1 MSNELFSSVRN
12 ERMYEKI
19 VVQLRQLI
27 ADGKLKPGD
36 RLPGER
42 VLSQTLECSR
52 TSLREACRVLEA
64 EGLIISKP
72 GGGRF
77 VQHVELDTDSLFSL
91 DPIDMLEK
99 SAVLYFLEARETIEP
114 KIAELASQRAT
125 AEDIKKMEAVLL
137 KMEEKLK
144 YPDENVEI
152 DSSFHLAIAEATQNF
167 VFVSMMKANLSMS
180 RQVRKQ
186 TLSSEER
193 YLLSLEEHRAILKA
207 VKNKDG
213 KEAIKATC
221 LHLQNIKENVLK
233 NYPT

>member
-42 VLSQTLECSR
+42 VLSQTLGCSR

-77 VQHVELDTDSLFSL
+77 VQHVELATDSLFSL

-99 SAVLYFLEARETIEP
+99 SAVLYFLEAREAIEP

-125 AEDIKKMEAVLL
+125 SEDIKKMEAVLL

>member
-42 VLSQTLECSR
+42 VLSQTLGCSR

-99 SAVLYFLEARETIEP
+99 SAVLYFLEAREAIEP

-125 AEDIKKMEAVLL
+125 FEDIKKMEAVLL

>member
-19 VVQLRQLI
+19 VLQLRQLI

-42 VLSQTLECSR
+42 VLSQTLGCSR

-99 SAVLYFLEARETIEP
+99 SAVLYFLEAREAIEP

-125 AEDIKKMEAVLL
+125 SEDIKKMEAVLL

-213 KEAIKATC
+213 KESIKATC

>member
-42 VLSQTLECSR
+42 VLSQTLGCSR

-77 VQHVELDTDSLFSL
+77 VQHVELNTDSLFSL

-99 SAVLYFLEARETIEP
+99 SAVLYFLEARESIEP

-125 AEDIKKMEAVLL
+125 SEDIKKMEAVLL
-137 KMEEKLK
+137 KMEEQLK
-144 YPDENVEI
+144 HPDENVEI

-207 VKNKDG
+207 VKNRDG

-221 LHLQNIKENVLK
+221 LHLQNIKKNVLK

>member
-42 VLSQTLECSR
+42 VLSQTLGCSR

-77 VQHVELDTDSLFSL
+77 VQHVELDTDSRFSL

-99 SAVLYFLEARETIEP
+99 SAVLYFLEAREAIEP

-125 AEDIKKMEAVLL
+125 SEDIKKMEAVLL